1 MAPWKNGFLSSG
13 PGWKVRQEWLLLIF
27 VLNDDDYNH
36 SCALLRARHGAKS
49 FTRNV
54 FKKNVSESSQFCE
67 VATVTTITLIFDE
80 KEPEVPRSKVTWS
93 RSHSWSVKKL
103 NSVLCEIEK
112 GSLSLKGCRNYLSG
126 KPDFMSLAGLFQR
139 PGDLHHWTHLSVL

>member
-1 MAPWKNGFLSSG
+1 MNNIAFTSYNSLTTHKSHCKYYYKNPHFIDEDLEVQKD
-13 PGWKVRQEWLLLIF
+13 KV
-27 VLNDDDYNH
+27 
-36 SCALLRARHGAKS
+36 A
-49 FTRNV
+49 
-54 FKKNVSESSQFCE
+54 
-67 VATVTTITLIFDE
+67 
-80 KEPEVPRSKVTWS
+80 WS

-139 PGDLHHWTHLSVL
+139 PGDLHHCTHLSVL